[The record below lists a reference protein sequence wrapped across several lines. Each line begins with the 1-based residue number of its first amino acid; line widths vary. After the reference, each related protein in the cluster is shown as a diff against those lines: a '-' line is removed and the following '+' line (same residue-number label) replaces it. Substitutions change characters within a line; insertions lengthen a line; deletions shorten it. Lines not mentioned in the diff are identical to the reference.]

1 MDYKLSQE
9 EIRLIQDS
17 YNKINDISE
26 KIGEKFYNKLF
37 EQNPEIIKLFKSD
50 MKEQSHLLMNMVKT
64 VVEGLNNP
72 QIIIPAIQE
81 LGRRH
86 NEYGVM
92 PEMYGVFGNC
102 LIDCIEQESGN
113 DFRPET
119 KRAWEKLYNILADV
133 MRRK

>member
-1 MDYKLSQE
+1 MDYKLSHE

-17 YNKINDISE
+17 YNKISDKSE

-64 VVEGLNNP
+64 VIEGLNNP

-92 PEMYGVFGNC
+92 PEMYSVFGKC
-102 LIDCIEQESGN
+102 LIDCIEQESGGN
-113 DFRPET
+113 FQPET
-119 KRAWEKLYNILADV
+119 KQAWEKLYIILSDV
-133 MRRK
+133 MNGK